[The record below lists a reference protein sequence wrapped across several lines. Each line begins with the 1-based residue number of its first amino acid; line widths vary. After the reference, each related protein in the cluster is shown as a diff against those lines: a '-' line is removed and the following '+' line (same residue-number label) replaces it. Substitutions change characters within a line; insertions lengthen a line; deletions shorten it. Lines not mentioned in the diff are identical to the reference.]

1 MNVLVTGAT
10 GFLGSR
16 LIEKLDTLNYID
28 VIIATWRKIRETHY
42 I

>member
-28 VIIATWRKIRETHY
+28 DFNNSSAINLVSA
-42 I
+42 